1 MELSY
6 IRLDDRL
13 DAVQLAE
20 LRAPEWAQRD
30 FRRKFQ
36 MSWLYHE
43 LSLEGVILTARDIE
57 RALAGSEGRDYC
69 DGELLKRVR
78 RYRDAIQR
86 LQRASTERKP
96 ITRGTLL
103 EYQAILCG
111 HQPRNPI
118 RIDDGA
124 TEQYK
129 HDVFDPADVEPAL
142 KELCA
147 DLKNQAFATHPIEL
161 AIDVQ
166 YRLTRIW
173 PFDEHSAAVARLVAN
188 QILYTNGYPPALIH
202 AQDRQKYYHALHYDA
217 RRLRDLVLESLR
229 GQIETRERLFA
240 EGAGTRLGAGATRLA
255 S

>member
-20 LRAPEWAQRD
+20 LRAPEWTQRD
-30 FRRKFQ
+30 FRHKFH

-43 LSLEGVILTARDIE
+43 LSLEGVILDAHDIE

-103 EYQAILCG
+103 EYQAILSG
-111 HQPRNPI
+111 HQARSPI
-118 RIDDGA
+118 RTDDGA

-129 HDVFDPADVEPAL
+129 HDVVAPDQIEPAL
-142 KELCA
+142 RGIVA
-147 DLKNQAFATHPIEL
+147 DLKRRAMGTHPIEL
-161 AIDVQ
+161 AIETH
-166 YRLTRIW
+166 YRLVKIW
-173 PFDEHSAAVARLVAN
+173 PFEEHSAAVARLVAN

-202 AQDRQKYYHALHYDA
+202 AHDRQKYYHALHYDA
-217 RRLRDLVLESLR
+217 RRLRELVMESLR
-229 GQIETRERLFA
+229 GQIATRERLFA
-240 EGAGTRLGAGATRLA
+240 DRSATSGARLA